1 MDKIT
6 LDVKECRL
14 IEGRECRNEKE
25 RNKQRKELTG

>member
-6 LDVKECRL
+6 LDVKECRI

-25 RNKQRKELTG
+25 TNEQTKELTG

>member
-6 LDVKECRL
+6 LEVKECRI

-25 RNKQRKELTG
+25 TNKQKN